1 MPIYTAQRVSVIVNA
16 SQPVDNYWIRAPLT
30 GGAPGPTGNPNL
42 NNSLIKAILRYEGAP
57 DAEPVTANDNGNGT
71 KLIDALMHPIAQAG
85 PGNLGTGP
93 ADFAITLN
101 VSQPNPPYW
110 DINGISYIS
119 PTLPVLLQMLSGA
132 ACKPFSPCVSP
143 HRLCADM
150 MLQQSSLRFHA
161 L

>member
-1 MPIYTAQRVSVIVNA
+1 M
-16 SQPVDNYWIRAPLT
+16 DNYWIRAPLT
-30 GGAPGPTGNPNL
+30 GGAPGPTGN

-57 DAEPVTANDNGNGT
+57 DAEPVTVDDNGNGT
-71 KLIDALMHPIAQAG
+71 KIIDALMHPIVQAG

-132 ACKPFSPCVSP
+132 ACETFSP
-143 HRLCADM
+143 
-150 MLQQSSLRFHA
+150 LRT
-161 L
+161 LS